1 MAMSLAELTQK
12 LNQNTY
18 TPRTDEQLKTEAE
31 NRYKSQYDQMRLT
44 AQQSTE
50 TKDQAYQKQLTALQE
65 ALQQDQQTL
74 AKSTA
79 DSLASANR
87 YQVTR
92 GMQRSS
98 YGAANNARIQTVG
111 QNNLT
116 ALLKQ
121 FETDKG
127 EVESDRTLLARQLA
141 DTLAQYDI
149 DYLNDVQAYIDEQK
163 QIDYEREQEALKN
176 QNDILMALYEYGQA
190 ASGGG
195 GGGGSRR
202 SSSGGGSSSAQTATT
217 TGSSSLWDSLS
228 GGSSTKTTNPIK
240 TQAYAILDSMGSSS
254 SKKSSTTSKTSSS
267 SSKAKDYV
275 KAMSGLSLSK
285 KK

>member
-31 NRYKSQYDQMRLT
+31 SRYKSQYDQMRLT

-50 TKDQAYQKQLTALQE
+50 TKDLAYQKQLTALQE

-121 FETDKG
+121 FETDSG
-127 EVESDRTLLARQLA
+127 EVESDRALLARQLA

-163 QIDYEREQEALKN
+163 QIDYDREQEALKN
-176 QNDILMALYEYGQA
+176 QNNILMALYEYGQA

-195 GGGGSRR
+195 SGGSSRR
-202 SSSGGGSSSAQTATT
+202 YSSGGGSSAAQAEVATDT
-217 TGSSSLWDSLS
+217 SSLWDSLS
-228 GGSSTKTTNPIK
+228 GGSSSQLAAAGNVVKSIGKVVGNATKK
-240 TQAYAILDSMGSSS
+240 LSSS
-254 SKKSSTTSKTSSS
+254 VTPKKSTT
-267 SSKAKDYV
+267 SSKAKDYAKV
-275 KAMSGLSLSK
+275 MSGLSLSK
-285 KK
+285 K

>member
-195 GGGGSRR
+195 GGGSRR
-202 SSSGGGSSSAQTATT
+202 SSSGGGSSAAKTATT
-217 TGSSSLWDSLS
+217 TSSSSLWDSLS
-228 GGSSTKTTNPIK
+228 GGSSSKTTNPIK

-267 SSKAKDYV
+267 SSKAKDFA
-275 KAMSGLSLSK
+275 KAMSGLSLSTK
-285 KK
+285 K